1 MILVRDAHKDII
13 LLVLVAFDLVWLEL
27 PLQLHLSVIQ
37 SFLSNI
43 IDMHSDLQEVL
54 FAISF

>member
-1 MILVRDAHKDII
+1 VRDTHKDII